1 MNIKPRLLILALFVA
16 TTIVTVSAQHQHRGE
31 CGVTYEMEQQLPV
44 YSKKDV
50 QLFKEANPERFASIN
65 IPVMFHTV
73 ANSVGEGRVKRKDIL
88 KSLCRMNNDYA
99 EHGVVYYLKDGG
111 FNELDNSNI
120 FSNVSMNGDLVQT
133 FKDGAAVDIF
143 ITENAD
149 TGSSLGTTL
158 GFYSPGGDY
167 IIIRKKEMADSSGT
181 MSHEVGHYFS
191 LRHPHSGWDQPYDI
205 GTYGNSVPFN
215 TVPGTG
221 ALIELMDGSNCE
233 DSGDKICDTAP
244 DYLLGFTTQACFD
257 NFSVFDPNGD
267 ALESDE
273 TLSMGYFN
281 NCPKYVFSPQQ
292 IDRAKLNIASPGR
305 NFLLNTH
312 TPNETEIT
320 GDLAITSP
328 GFQET
333 VETYNGVE
341 VSWEGVQDA
350 DLYLVEIVNF
360 ADPADFYEYTTP
372 NEALFVT
379 DLEPNKVYFLNVKPY
394 NDAYTCYPEVGLPF
408 LTGDVETSLNDPSF
422 VSDFVVY
429 PNPSYTNQDI
439 IVDMTSEWSGNAT
452 LSISDLAGKVIK
464 HQAIQISNGKQ
475 QLVTNQSG
483 DIQSGIYFLKLSTVQ
498 GNVTR
503 KIVIH

>member
-1 MNIKPRLLILALFVA
+1 MPSTR
-16 TTIVTVSAQHQHRGE
+16 
-31 CGVTYEMEQQLPV
+31 
-44 YSKKDV
+44 
-50 QLFKEANPERFASIN
+50 
-65 IPVMFHTV
+65 
-73 ANSVGEGRVKRKDIL
+73 
-88 KSLCRMNNDYA
+88 
-99 EHGVVYYLKDGG
+99 
-111 FNELDNSNI
+111 
-120 FSNVSMNGDLVQT
+120 
-133 FKDGAAVDIF
+133 
-143 ITENAD
+143 
-149 TGSSLGTTL
+149 
-158 GFYSPGGDY
+158 
-167 IIIRKKEMADSSGT
+167 
-181 MSHEVGHYFS
+181 
-191 LRHPHSGWDQPYDI
+191 
-205 GTYGNSVPFN
+205 
-215 TVPGTG
+215 

-233 DSGDKICDTAP
+233 DAGDKICDTAP
-244 DYLLGFTTQACFD
+244 DYLLGFTTQSCFD
-257 NFSVFDPNGD
+257 NFGVFDPNGD

-305 NFLLNTH
+305 DFLLNTH

-320 GDLAITSP
+320 GDLAIISP

-372 NEALFVT
+372 NETLFVT

-408 LTGDVETSLNDPSF
+408 ITGDVETSLNDPSF

-429 PNPSYTNQDI
+429 PNPSHTNQDI
-439 IVDMTSEWSGNAT
+439 IVDMMSEWSGNAT

-503 KIVIH
+503 KIVIQ

>member
-1 MNIKPRLLILALFVA
+1 M
-16 TTIVTVSAQHQHRGE
+16 
-31 CGVTYEMEQQLPV
+31 
-44 YSKKDV
+44 SK
-50 QLFKEANPERFASIN
+50 IY
-65 IPVMFHTV
+65 T
-73 ANSVGEGRVKRKDIL
+73 
-88 KSLCRMNNDYA
+88 
-99 EHGVVYYLKDGG
+99 
-111 FNELDNSNI
+111 
-120 FSNVSMNGDLVQT
+120 
-133 FKDGAAVDIF
+133 
-143 ITENAD
+143 
-149 TGSSLGTTL
+149 
-158 GFYSPGGDY
+158 
-167 IIIRKKEMADSSGT
+167 
-181 MSHEVGHYFS
+181 
-191 LRHPHSGWDQPYDI
+191 
-205 GTYGNSVPFN
+205 
-215 TVPGTG
+215 
-221 ALIELMDGSNCE
+221 
-233 DSGDKICDTAP
+233 
-244 DYLLGFTTQACFD
+244 
-257 NFSVFDPNGD
+257 
-267 ALESDE
+267 
-273 TLSMGYFN
+273 
-281 NCPKYVFSPQQ
+281 PQQ

-305 NFLLNTH
+305 NFLLNTY

>member
-1 MNIKPRLLILALFVA
+1 MNIKPRLLILALLLA

-50 QLFKEANPERFASIN
+50 QLFKEANSERFASIN

-215 TVPGTG
+215 TVPGT
-221 ALIELMDGSNCE
+221 
-233 DSGDKICDTAP
+233 
-244 DYLLGFTTQACFD
+244 
-257 NFSVFDPNGD
+257 
-267 ALESDE
+267 
-273 TLSMGYFN
+273 
-281 NCPKYVFSPQQ
+281 
-292 IDRAKLNIASPGR
+292 
-305 NFLLNTH
+305 
-312 TPNETEIT
+312 
-320 GDLAITSP
+320 DL
-328 GFQET
+328 
-333 VETYNGVE
+333 
-341 VSWEGVQDA
+341 
-350 DLYLVEIVNF
+350 
-360 ADPADFYEYTTP
+360 
-372 NEALFVT
+372 
-379 DLEPNKVYFLNVKPY
+379 
-394 NDAYTCYPEVGLPF
+394 
-408 LTGDVETSLNDPSF
+408 
-422 VSDFVVY
+422 
-429 PNPSYTNQDI
+429 
-439 IVDMTSEWSGNAT
+439 
-452 LSISDLAGKVIK
+452 
-464 HQAIQISNGKQ
+464 
-475 QLVTNQSG
+475 
-483 DIQSGIYFLKLSTVQ
+483 
-498 GNVTR
+498 R
-503 KIVIH
+503 